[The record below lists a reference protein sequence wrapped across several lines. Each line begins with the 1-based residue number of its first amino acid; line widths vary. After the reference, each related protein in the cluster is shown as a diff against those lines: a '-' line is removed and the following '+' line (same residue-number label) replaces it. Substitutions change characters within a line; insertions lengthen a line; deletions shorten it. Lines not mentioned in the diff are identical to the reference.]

1 MLQLTERLE
10 HGHEDALD
18 ELCLTFD
25 MRKRGRLRATTTG
38 GREVGLF
45 LSRGQV
51 LATGDILKAS
61 TGELIRV
68 TSAPEPV
75 ITALCS
81 DEITFAKVCYHLGN
95 RHVPLQIGPRWLR
108 LQPDHVLEALI
119 QRFGMPLLRENAPFE
134 PENGAY
140 SSVGGHNHGDNPA
153 SHKNSTAHS
162 HSG

>member
-1 MLQLTERLE
+1 MLQLTEKLD
-10 HGHEDALD
+10 HCHEAALD
-18 ELCLTFD
+18 ELCLPFD
-25 MRKRGRLRATTTG
+25 LRKRGRMRAKTVG

-51 LATGDILKAS
+51 LVTGDILKAS
-61 TGELIRV
+61 SGELIRV

-75 ITALCS
+75 VTALCG
-81 DEITFAKVCYHLGN
+81 DDLIFAKVCYHLGN

-119 QRFGMPLLRENAPFE
+119 ERFGLQLVREEAPFE

-140 SSVGGHNHGDNPA
+140 HDHGGQDHG
-153 SHKNSTAHS
+153 HAH
-162 HSG
+162 